1 MIKSLFLFMIMCG
14 CCCAQDIGAVV
25 YYQPQPVVVQ
35 YPVIVYYPVQPVISV
50 QYVPVVQQPIVM
62 QNNNVIWGNWP
73 IVNER
78 PRFWNSHNGC
88 WNRGV
93 RYSYGY

>member
-1 MIKSLFLFMIMCG
+1 MIKSIFLLVVMCG
-14 CCCAQDIGAVV
+14 YCCAQDIGAVV

-35 YPVIVYYPVQPVISV
+35 YPVIVYYPVQPVINV
-50 QYVPVVQQPIVM
+50 QYVPVVQQPIAV
-62 QNNNVIWGNWP
+62 QENRVIWGNWP

-78 PRFWNSHNGC
+78 PRFWNCNNGC